1 MAMLAAPSRKTQQQ
15 RQEIMERA
23 EIRLVEVDEF
33 CRMLTSNRRLV
44 RFDQP
49 EAMLRGLYDLEQGLR
64 FIVEEEKLSNV
75 RAVR

>member
-15 RQEIMERA
+15 RQQIMERA
-23 EIRLVEVDEF
+23 EIRLVEADEF
-33 CRMLTSNRRLV
+33 CRLLTSNRQLV
-44 RFDQP
+44 RVDQP

-64 FIVEEEKLSNV
+64 FIVEEEKLSNM

>member
-1 MAMLAAPSRKTQQQ
+1 MAMLAPPSRKTQQQ
-15 RQEIMERA
+15 RQQIMERA
-23 EIRLVEVDEF
+23 ETRLIEADEF

>member
-15 RQEIMERA
+15 RQQIMERA
-23 EIRLVEVDEF
+23 ETRLVEADEF

-49 EAMLRGLYDLEQGLR
+49 EAMLRGLYDVEQGLR
-64 FIVEEEKLSNV
+64 FIVEEEKLSNL